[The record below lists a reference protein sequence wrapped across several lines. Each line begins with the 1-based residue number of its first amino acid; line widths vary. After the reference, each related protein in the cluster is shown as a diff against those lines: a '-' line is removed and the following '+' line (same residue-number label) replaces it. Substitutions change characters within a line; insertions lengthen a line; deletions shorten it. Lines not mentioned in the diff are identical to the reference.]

1 MLNKF
6 YKKITPT
13 IDCLLKESKNLI
25 IAIDGNCGSGKS
37 SLASYLAD
45 EYDCNVLHMDNFFLR
60 PEQRTKE
67 RLSEIGGN
75 IDYVR
80 FKREALDKLKQNKE
94 FEYQIYDCFV
104 GKLTDYI
111 KVIPKKLNIV
121 EGVYSLHPTLID
133 AYDLKIFMEIS
144 KETQEKRILK
154 RSGKSML
161 QRFIEE
167 WIPLENEYFAKM
179 NIAEKSDIILRTD

>member
-1 MLNKF
+1 MLNEF
-6 YKKITPT
+6 LKKVTPT

-37 SLASYLAD
+37 SLASRLAD
-45 EYDCNVLHMDNFFLR
+45 EYDCNVLHMDDFFLR

-75 IDYVR
+75 IDYLR
-80 FKREALDKLKQNKE
+80 FKREVLDKLKQHKE
-94 FEYQIYDCFV
+94 FEYQIYDCSV

-121 EGVYSLHPTLID
+121 EGVYSLHPTFID
-133 AYDLKIFMEIS
+133 AYDLKIFMEIN
-144 KETQEKRILK
+144 KETQVKRILK
-154 RSGKSML
+154 RSGKAML

-167 WIPLENEYFAKM
+167 WIPLENEYFSKM
-179 NIAEKSDIILRTD
+179 NIAENSDIVLKTD

>member
-94 FEYQIYDCFV
+94 FEYQIYDCSI

-111 KVIPKKLNIV
+111 RVNPKKLNIV